1 MELPL
6 AAIERIMRN
15 AGADGLTEDAAKA
28 LRGSAQD
35 IVEEM
40 ARDAVTIAREDGRD
54 EVTVDDIRRAIE
66 Y

>member
-1 MELPL
+1 MDLPL

-15 AGADGLTEDAAKA
+15 AGADGLTEDAATA
-28 LRGSAQD
+28 LRDSAQE

-40 ARDAVTIAREDGRD
+40 ARDAVTIAREDGR
-54 EVTVDDIRRAIE
+54 ENVTVDDVRRAIE